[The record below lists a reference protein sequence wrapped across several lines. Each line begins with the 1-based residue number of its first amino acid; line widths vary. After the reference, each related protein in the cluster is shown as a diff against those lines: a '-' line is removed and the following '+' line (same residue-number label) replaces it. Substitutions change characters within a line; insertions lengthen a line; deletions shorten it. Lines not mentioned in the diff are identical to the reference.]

1 MGDFVTSLVMVVFL
15 FAGGTVISAEGQNA
29 TDNYLQE
36 ILDGTQLQ
44 PTMGPKNDVS
54 ATFKSLY
61 GHLIL
66 LLNRTLFR
74 LNSQFICI

>member
-36 ILDGTQLQ
+36 ILDGTQVQ

-54 ATFKSLY
+54 ATFK
-61 GHLIL
+61 
-66 LLNRTLFR
+66 
-74 LNSQFICI
+74 